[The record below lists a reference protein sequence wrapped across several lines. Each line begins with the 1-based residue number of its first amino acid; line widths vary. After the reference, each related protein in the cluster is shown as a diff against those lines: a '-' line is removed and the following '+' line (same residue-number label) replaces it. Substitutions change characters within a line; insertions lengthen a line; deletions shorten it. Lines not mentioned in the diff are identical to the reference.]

1 MGRTGVARG
10 LSQHSLRQKGLII
23 QLQTNTGG
31 GMKFIAM
38 VMVFIFVGL
47 TVPGVKAEIYFW
59 TDQNGTRHYSDT
71 PPADRSV
78 TIKTAPEIQPDPTAE
93 GKIEKINEENIDA
106 ILEAFEKEEQAAAP
120 KPAKTNKPPSRQE
133 RIQAEK
139 ESLEDK
145 IQYVE
150 GLPPRAFANSRSRQ
164 AIIGRYQYRMQELL
178 SNPDEYFKKYGN

>member
-1 MGRTGVARG
+1 
-10 LSQHSLRQKGLII
+10 
-23 QLQTNTGG
+23 
-31 GMKFIAM
+31 MKFIAM

-47 TVPGVKAEIYFW
+47 TVPGVQAEIYFW

-93 GKIEKINEENIDA
+93 GKIEKINEEIIDA
-106 ILEAFEKEEQAAAP
+106 ILEALEKEEQASVP

-178 SNPDEYFKKYGN
+178 SNPDEYFKKYGK